1 MLVRSYETIFIT
13 KPDFEQESVDK
24 LHTRVL
30 KAIEQQGGIELEL
43 VDWGK
48 RRLAYPIDRQRKGNY
63 FYFGFIAAPACIAEV
78 HRLLGLSADV
88 LRYQTVAL
96 SKLSPLTVFDMTAE
110 RARVQGLTPDPQDE
124 QEEERR
130 RDRRDRPRPR
140 DRDRDRDRA
149 RDCGRDESRKAEAA
163 APPAAPAAAEAPA
176 APPAAE
182 EVTA

>member
-1 MLVRSYETIFIT
+1 MLVLSYETIFIT
-13 KPDFEQESVDK
+13 KPDFEKEAVDK
-24 LHTRVL
+24 LHGRVL

-63 FYFGFIAAPACIAEV
+63 FYFGFIAAPGCIGEV

-96 SKLSPLTVFDMTAE
+96 SKVLPLTAFDLAAE

-130 RDRRDRPRPR
+130 RDRRDRPRSRDRDRDRGR
-140 DRDRDRDRA
+140 DRDRDRDRERPPA
-149 RDCGRDESRKAEAA
+149 AEAPQEA
-163 APPAAPAAAEAPA
+163 APAAPAETAEVVA
-176 APPAAE
+176 
-182 EVTA
+182 